1 MVNVIGRNIVW
12 LVLNQLSTWAIA
24 LIVLIVVPDILDPAG
39 FGVLNFAL
47 SYVAFFAL
55 VAGLGTS
62 MYLVKEVARDH
73 SIVGPWTYNA
83 VVMKIVSVAVLSV
96 VALVLAV
103 ALGNHGETLLL
114 IAICCAGMLFSVV
127 TEVLASAL
135 GGMERMV
142 RAAIWLTVQVYFS
155 AGVGILVV
163 LLGWGVTAYAIV
175 LAVATAIPM
184 TACAIALWP
193 LMRDHLHLD
202 LRIWRRL
209 IIGGAPLLVLASF
222 NMVYGTVDVPILKGI
237 SGDEAVGWYSVAYRW
252 AGMPIFIASAVVAA
266 FFPQFSS
273 EGATMSERFPRLVNR
288 AVNLVLLVSIPG
300 AVGIWLIAPS
310 LIRDFYQPDYENS
323 IVLLRILA
331 IHVPLAAMDTVLATA
346 LIAADRLKRYVIV
359 AGIAAVITVPAFVI
373 AIKIT
378 EDRYDNGAIGASI
391 VTVATEVFI
400 MVGALVLRPKGVLDG
415 PAIAANLR
423 IVAAAAAMIPVL
435 LLAGSLPLAIQI
447 ILGAVTYA
455 AAALLFRAITLGDV
469 RRILEQV
476 LGAVS
481 RRPTPAVVGMPHPD
495 LEAEVAAEVTAEA
508 EVEAEVEA
516 EARASARAAA
526 AADDDSPRS
535 EYGDH

>member
-83 VVMKIVSVAVLSV
+83 VIMKIVSVAVLSV

-175 LAVATAIPM
+175 LAVATVIPM

-193 LMRDHLHLD
+193 LMREPPAHRSAD
-202 LRIWRRL
+202 LAAAHHRRS
-209 IIGGAPLLVLASF
+209 AP
-222 NMVYGTVDVPILKGI
+222 
-237 SGDEAVGWYSVAYRW
+237 VG
-252 AGMPIFIASAVVAA
+252 
-266 FFPQFSS
+266 
-273 EGATMSERFPRLVNR
+273 PRLVQHGLRHRRR
-288 AVNLVLLVSIPG
+288 ADPQRHLGRRGRRV
-300 AVGIWLIAPS
+300 
-310 LIRDFYQPDYENS
+310 
-323 IVLLRILA
+323 
-331 IHVPLAAMDTVLATA
+331 
-346 LIAADRLKRYVIV
+346 
-359 AGIAAVITVPAFVI
+359 
-373 AIKIT
+373 
-378 EDRYDNGAIGASI
+378 
-391 VTVATEVFI
+391 
-400 MVGALVLRPKGVLDG
+400 VLR
-415 PAIAANLR
+415 R
-423 IVAAAAAMIPVL
+423 
-435 LLAGSLPLAIQI
+435 LPLGRDAD
-447 ILGAVTYA
+447 LH
-455 AAALLFRAITLGDV
+455 
-469 RRILEQV
+469 RIR
-476 LGAVS
+476 GG
-481 RRPTPAVVGMPHPD
+481 RRPSFRSSRP
-495 LEAEVAAEVTAEA
+495 
-508 EVEAEVEA
+508 
-516 EARASARAAA
+516 RA
-526 AADDDSPRS
+526 PR
-535 EYGDH
+535 